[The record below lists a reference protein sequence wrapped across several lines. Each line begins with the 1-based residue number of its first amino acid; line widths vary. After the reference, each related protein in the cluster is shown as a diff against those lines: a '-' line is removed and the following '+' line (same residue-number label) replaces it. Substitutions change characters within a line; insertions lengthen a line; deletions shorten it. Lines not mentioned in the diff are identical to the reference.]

1 MYKHKYH
8 IMPPKGWLNDPNGS
22 CYYKGLYHIFFQ
34 YSKDDVNGGLKTW
47 GHYTSKN
54 LVDFEFKGEAVFPDS
69 EWDKDGAYSGTA
81 FIDGNTL
88 ELFYTGNVKH
98 PGNYDYINEGR
109 GHNVLFLQSEDGMH
123 FNNKTCLLTNADY
136 PDNMSCHVRD
146 PKIFY
151 ENGLYYI
158 LLGARTRDSKAAF
171 LLYESA
177 DRKKW
182 TLNKS
187 YISDNDFGYMW
198 ECPDFFE
205 LNGHKVLSFCPQGL
219 ESSLDRFANVY
230 QSGYI
235 MKDLNKLDIVNRNC
249 DELKSEIKLEDFVEW
264 DLGFDFYAPQ
274 TFKGEDGNIYL
285 IGWAGVPDAPYGNA
299 ASIAE
304 GWQHSM
310 TLVRRLSLKNN
321 KIYQEPVIGDI
332 QDKFED
338 IKVTKLE
345 NNESLVKTNL
355 YANIEIEADK
365 DLSVEFNKDLKI
377 SYNSEAKELLMEY
390 FNDTGDGRDKRKA
403 WLDSLENLSIF
414 MDGCILEVYANSGEA
429 VMTTRYYPLK
439 KEINIKIINEKN
451 VCARA
456 YKEN

>member
-1 MYKHKYH
+1 
-8 IMPPKGWLNDPNGS
+8 
-22 CYYKGLYHIFFQ
+22 
-34 YSKDDVNGGLKTW
+34 
-47 GHYTSKN
+47 
-54 LVDFEFKGEAVFPDS
+54 
-69 EWDKDGAYSGTA
+69 
-81 FIDGNTL
+81 
-88 ELFYTGNVKH
+88 
-98 PGNYDYINEGR
+98 
-109 GHNVLFLQSEDGMH
+109 
-123 FNNKTCLLTNADY
+123 
-136 PDNMSCHVRD
+136 
-146 PKIFY
+146 
-151 ENGLYYI
+151 
-158 LLGARTRDSKAAF
+158 
-171 LLYESA
+171 
-177 DRKKW
+177 
-182 TLNKS
+182 
-187 YISDNDFGYMW
+187 MW

-390 FNDTGDGRDKRKA
+390 FNDAGDGRDKRKA
-403 WLDSLENLSIF
+403 KLDSLENLSIF
-414 MDGCILEVYANSGEA
+414 LM
-429 VMTTRYYPLK
+429 
-439 KEINIKIINEKN
+439 
-451 VCARA
+451 
-456 YKEN
+456 